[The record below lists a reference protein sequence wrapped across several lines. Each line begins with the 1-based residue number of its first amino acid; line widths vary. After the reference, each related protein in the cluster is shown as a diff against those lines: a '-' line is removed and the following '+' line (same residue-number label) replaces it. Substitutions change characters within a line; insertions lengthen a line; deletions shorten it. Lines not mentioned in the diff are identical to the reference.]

1 MQKHNFQDRLML
13 EISLPDVGREKFSDC
28 IICNDVS
35 TLLDE
40 LQVGYDMQLV
50 APDNQILD
58 TYTRI

>member
-1 MQKHNFQDRLML
+1 MNTLNYHDRLML